1 MYETSWLAKGFTA
14 NRRKLYIRYAHDFG
28 QAGYK
33 PPKQRYREQIY
44 LPAKHK
50 APAERP
56 KKGKPS
62 EPHDL
67 PTMHEAQ
74 PQAISRQS

>member
-1 MYETSWLAKGFTA
+1 MYETSWLVKGFTA
-14 NRRKLYIRYAHDFG
+14 YRRKLYIRYALDFG

-44 LPAKHK
+44 LHAKRK

-56 KKGKPS
+56 
-62 EPHDL
+62 
-67 PTMHEAQ
+67 
-74 PQAISRQS
+74 